1 MAAAAEAAFVV
12 MAKHFITTA
21 DEMGKMAQK
30 AGVTVEV
37 FSDMAYV
44 GDLAGASTET
54 LKNSFK
60 KLNEQIVSSNQG
72 SPEALQLFRDLG
84 ITAKDGAGAMLQLAD
99 KFASTADGAGKT
111 AAAVKLLG
119 KSGDEM
125 IPFLNQGSDAI
136 RELMEESKLFGHEI
150 SGGTAKSA
158 EEFND
163 NMTRMGKIIQGVVNE
178 VMSQLLPSMA
188 EYSAWLI
195 KVIKENGIV
204 QGSVSTLIDTFKV
217 LKFVMDSII
226 YTVKLVYDAFV
237 LLGNYIGSAVSAWID
252 GLKIFG
258 GALQDIGAIIKAVF
272 SGDFS
277 DARVLFDGLLS
288 HLKSNFENFKSGL
301 FSIGQGVKAD
311 WEKLWKD
318 MANGPAALLIFQ
330 GPTIGAPKV
339 EPIAPLKQQLQLNST
354 QTENKSVN
362 NNDAIKAFEI
372 ERQMQQEQ
380 LSGIA
385 ALVAEEENRYERRL
399 TQIGKLNLEEE
410 DALRVSEIA
419 NKTHTEAIRK
429 MYAQNLAQGVSTA
442 FGNMAAAA
450 QAFGKKGFAAFKAF
464 ATAQALV
471 NTYSSAVAAYNAMA
485 GIPFVGPALA
495 VAAAAAAIAA
505 GIGNVAQI
513 QSTNPPGQAHAGLTY
528 VPAEQTYVLSQ
539 GERVLAPKQ
548 NEDFTNFMA
557 NQGGNGQSNPTVLA
571 VSINMDGRELY
582 RGIHDAS
589 RNGTLTID
597 PRAIRE
603 GI

>member
-204 QGSVSTLIDTFKV
+204 QGSVSTLIDVFKV
-217 LKFVMDSII
+217 LKFVLDSIV

-318 MANGPAALLIFQ
+318 MANGPAAPLLFQ

-362 NNDAIKAFEI
+362 NNDAIKAFEL

-419 NKTHTEAIRK
+419 NKAHTEAIRK

-548 NEDFTNFMA
+548 NEDFTNFIA